1 METSSL
7 LNAWTCKLEPKWLK
21 RVSRTSKS
29 LLRTSP
35 KCSNWKTISISSQLL
50 VSPFF
55 NLLVI
60 AYSNPYSHTEPKQK
74 LEQLKELDMAHL
86 RQLIKSE
93 ENTKEIEGMLTNY
106 NEMVQKIS
114 AQIEYLDMITA
125 QEDDIQQQSQSNEE
139 QGTQK

>member
-1 METSSL
+1 M
-7 LNAWTCKLEPKWLK
+7 
-21 RVSRTSKS
+21 
-29 LLRTSP
+29 
-35 KCSNWKTISISSQLL
+35 IFI
-50 VSPFF
+50 
-55 NLLVI
+55 
-60 AYSNPYSHTEPKQK
+60 EPKQK

-125 QEDDIQQQSQSNEE
+125 
-139 QGTQK
+139 

>member
-1 METSSL
+1 L
-7 LNAWTCKLEPKWLK
+7 
-21 RVSRTSKS
+21 
-29 LLRTSP
+29 
-35 KCSNWKTISISSQLL
+35 IFI
-50 VSPFF
+50 
-55 NLLVI
+55 
-60 AYSNPYSHTEPKQK
+60 EPKQK

-125 QEDDIQQQSQSNEE
+125 
-139 QGTQK
+139 